1 MTLRATKEKTGHCP
15 RCREDVRTVRPWP
28 HWRKVRYG
36 YFGVLGCAL
45 LGSPVILCD
54 GFVLIPTLMLFMVAI
69 GPLNSLVAKPSTCA
83 QCGAPVDALR
93 RLRVIP
99 GSPEAHHWLVRASK
113 SGKSDP
119 PATAKLVALGPED
132 VRNRDRSSERHEQQ
146 AAPEQALPA
155 LDHE

>member
-1 MTLRATKEKTGHCP
+1 MTLRATKDKTGHCP

-45 LGSPVILCD
+45 LGSPVLLCD
-54 GFVLIPTLMLFMVAI
+54 GFVLIPTLMVFMVAI
-69 GPLNSLVAKPSTCA
+69 GPLNSLISKPITCA

-99 GSPEAHHWLVRASK
+99 GSSDASHWLVRK
-113 SGKSDP
+113 RKSDAP
-119 PATAKLVALGPED
+119 AKLVRLGQED
-132 VRNRDRSSERHEQQ
+132 VRDRDGSTDGHEQE
-146 AAPEQALPA
+146 AAPQQALSA

>member
-1 MTLRATKEKTGHCP
+1 MPIRATKEKTGHCP

-45 LGSPVILCD
+45 FGSPVLLCD

-69 GPLNSLVAKPSTCA
+69 GPLNSLIAKPITCA

-93 RLRVIP
+93 RLRVIA
-99 GSPEAHHWLVRASK
+99 GSSDAQHWLLRTR
-113 SGKSDP
+113 KSDA
-119 PATAKLVALGPED
+119 PASAKLASLGQED
-132 VRNRDRSSERHEQQ
+132 VRDRDRSSERHEQQ
-146 AAPEQALPA
+146 AAPKQPLTA